1 MIISSKF
8 IFLYLKG
15 QYRAMLCFKLLIF
28 KQIFSYFLSLDNFSI
43 HYPWSYN
50 TLFEIVSLKKSK
62 KIIKSKMTQPNIFEQ
77 FQKKFEKIGV
87 LKTKQKNKNYHKL
100 RDIKNYGTSLTL
112 HESCPKK

>member
-1 MIISSKF
+1 
-8 IFLYLKG
+8 
-15 QYRAMLCFKLLIF
+15 
-28 KQIFSYFLSLDNFSI
+28 
-43 HYPWSYN
+43 
-50 TLFEIVSLKKSK
+50 
-62 KIIKSKMTQPNIFEQ
+62 MTQPNIFEQ